1 MSSVLIVVGFIFSKQ
16 NFWIRFLFFR
26 NLFDKNRSSQQLRFS
41 HACSTGKLKQLFRS
55 DYIIWIRS
63 QLYASLFCK
72 LITIVFLLLKF
83 CNRCYHFWISLP
95 PCNQIH
101 HYPLQLF
108 WNVMTCTHSNCN
120 TDFVIW
126 KKYHSDILIFNIFSA
141 VIIKFNRNFD
151 IIISVLDPPPSCH
164 HLSKFCTT
172 TPIN

>member
-1 MSSVLIVVGFIFSKQ
+1 MVIVVIS
-16 NFWIRFLFFR
+16 
-26 NLFDKNRSSQQLRFS
+26 
-41 HACSTGKLKQLFRS
+41 
-55 DYIIWIRS
+55 
-63 QLYASLFCK
+63 
-72 LITIVFLLLKF
+72 
-83 CNRCYHFWISLP
+83 CYHFWISLP

-164 HLSKFCTT
+164 HLSKFFTT
-172 TPIN
+172 TPINYYIVLYLTLIIFTKFIHNSGIITNKAESNAERTSSWVETHRGNVADTNEEVSWVKQSS